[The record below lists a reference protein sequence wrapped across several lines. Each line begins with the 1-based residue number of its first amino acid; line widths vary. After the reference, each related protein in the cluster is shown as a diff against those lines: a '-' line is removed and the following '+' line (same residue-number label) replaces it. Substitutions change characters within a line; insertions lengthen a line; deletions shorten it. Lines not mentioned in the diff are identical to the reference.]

1 MSSGYPSE
9 TDYQVPAAPAE
20 EQPQGVTDILR
31 KAVLGEGRD
40 LRDPGL
46 HHKLSLIAFLA
57 WVGLGA
63 DGLSSSAYG
72 PEEAFRALGDHTAIA
87 VFLAA
92 ATALTVFIISYSYS
106 RIIEQFPMGGG
117 GYLVATQLISPKAGA
132 VSGCALLVDYVLT
145 ITVSIAAGGAAVFS
159 LLPTSWAYLRMPSE
173 ISAIV
178 LLIVLNL
185 RGVKESVT
193 ALIPIFLTFVVSH
206 VILIGGVLV
215 THIVDLPE
223 AMGSVRTQIS
233 ESAGQLGLWGMFL
246 VFLRAYSLGA
256 GTYTGIEAVSN
267 GVSILREPKVE
278 TGKRTMLYMA
288 VSLAFTA
295 GGLLLC
301 YMLVNV
307 QHEEGRTLNAIL
319 ARDLIGNFAPLGI
332 PVGSAFV
339 MITIASEAVLLL
351 VAAQAGFFG
360 GPRVMASMSGDGWL
374 PRRFHALSDRLT
386 MQNGVVMM
394 GVAAVAILIYSGGN
408 ITFLVVMYS
417 INVFVTFSLSQLG
430 MVLLWGRNERKAPKR
445 TRNLILHA
453 AAFLLCGFILTVMVV
468 EKFGEGGWLTLLI
481 TGCVLGACVGIRRH
495 YAGVTR
501 SVIAIDK
508 TFASLPQLLKAPPNV
523 AEYDPTKPTG
533 VILVGGYGGLGI
545 HLLLNVVR
553 LFPDTFH
560 NFHFLSVGVIDS
572 QFFTDPG
579 QVERLRKDTR
589 ATMERYVE
597 LARKMGRPAHY
608 TFRIGTDVVEEA
620 SEMCSEISRQL
631 TKPVY
636 FAGTLIFDRPRW
648 YQRWLHNETAY
659 AIQRRLR
666 FQGLPILILP
676 LPLSEAKIQQAARM
690 L

>member
-1 MSSGYPSE
+1 MTSGYPSE
-9 TDYQVPAAPAE
+9 TDYQFQTAPAE
-20 EQPQGVTDILR
+20 EQPQGVTEILR

-46 HHKLSLIAFLA
+46 RHKLSLIAFLA

-72 PEEAFRALGDHTAIA
+72 PEEAYRALGAHTALA

-117 GYLVATQLISPKAGA
+117 GYLVATRLIGPTAGVA
-132 VSGCALLVDYVLT
+132 SGCALLVDYVLT

-159 LLPTSWAYLRMPSE
+159 LLPTSWVYLRMPLE
-173 ISAIV
+173 IGAII
-178 LLIVLNL
+178 LLIIFNL

-193 ALIPIFLTFVVSH
+193 LLIPVFLTFVVTH
-206 VILIGGVLV
+206 LVLIGGELV
-215 THIVDLPE
+215 VHMFDLPKV
-223 AMGSVRTQIS
+223 MGSVGGRLQQ
-233 ESAGQLGLWGMFL
+233 SALDIGWWGVIL

-267 GVSILREPKVE
+267 GVGILREPKVE
-278 TGKRTMLYMA
+278 TGKKTMLYMA

-307 QHEEGRTLNAIL
+307 QHEEGRTLNAVL
-319 ARDLIGNFAPLGI
+319 ARDLLGGFAPFGI
-332 PVGSAFV
+332 SLGSAFV
-339 MITIASEAVLLL
+339 WITIASEAVLLL
-351 VAAQAGFFG
+351 VAAQAGFID

-386 MQNGVVMM
+386 MQNGVVLM
-394 GVAAVAILIYSGGN
+394 GTAALAILIYSGGN

-430 MVLLWGRNERKAPKR
+430 MLLLWIRNPQKQPKR
-445 TRNLILHA
+445 ASNLLLHA
-453 AAFLLCGFILTVMVV
+453 IAFLLCVSILAVMVV
-468 EKFGEGGWLTLLI
+468 EKIGEGGWLTLLI
-481 TGCVLGACVGIRRH
+481 TGGVLGACVGVRRH

-508 TFASLPQLLKAPPNV
+508 TFANLPQLLKAPPDV
-523 AEYDPTKPTG
+523 AEYDPAKPTG

-572 QFFTDPG
+572 QFFIDPG
-579 QVERLRKDTR
+579 QVERLRADTR
-589 ATMERYVE
+589 TTMERYVA
-597 LARKMGRPAHY
+597 LARKLGRPAHY

-620 SEMCSEISRQL
+620 SGMCSEIARQL

-676 LPLSEAKIQQAARM
+676 LPLSEAKVQQAAQ
-690 L
+690 LG